1 MIEEDSII
9 PTGSLLLIPG
19 ESVPSSKESRDDI
32 TVLEFVDHAKVDRI
46 PKVVLPLVITA
57 TIVNHF
63 VSGIYVDN
71 KSSCNILYLKKKF
84 QTQPDEMRFE
94 VIQRLKPTYL

>member
-19 ESVPSSKESRDDI
+19 ESVPSSKEPIDDI
-32 TVLEFVDHAKVDRI
+32 TVLEFVDHEKVDRI
-46 PKVVLPLVITA
+46 PKVAKVVLPLVITA

-63 VSGIYVDN
+63 VSGISVDN
-71 KSSCNILYLKKKF
+71 KSSCNILYLKKISKLGL
-84 QTQPDEMRFE
+84 M
-94 VIQRLKPTYL
+94 K